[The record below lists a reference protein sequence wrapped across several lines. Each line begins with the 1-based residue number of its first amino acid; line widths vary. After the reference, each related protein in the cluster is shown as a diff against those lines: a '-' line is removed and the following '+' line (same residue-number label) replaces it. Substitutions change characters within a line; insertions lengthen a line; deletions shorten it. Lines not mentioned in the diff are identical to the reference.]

1 MLGVARRA
9 VGALGTAAGRA
20 GRAQAPQV
28 WQSVPAAC
36 QLEARRG
43 YRHWWRVLPE
53 DFELNTESMPKDVK
67 SLMASNPYNL
77 GFIDA
82 YWYWRIRAESTIMD
96 PENLPKKSYK
106 QLCRDMGLT
115 IVNEAAENILGV
127 IELYEYLKSS
137 PFIGPFGTIE
147 NPVLVPAI
155 HTERVVGCT
164 GGTGDNEHVPLWF
177 RCREGFLY
185 RCGECDQIFM
195 LVRVLYELP
204 EEGAE
209 INPIDP
215 DVKDVFDFALLEKG
229 NEVWNTGGFI
239 NWPTGYDALHG
250 TELGGKAR
258 DEDQRAIGEWGH
270 HKSAASLAVDHA
282 LVALQLLRWYIERFL
297 GRRSATE
304 EDGKKTLFLWLTLA
318 VLMLTW
324 VELSVHFERAEMILD
339 LSVWIC
345 ILL

>member
-1 MLGVARRA
+1 MFGVAARRIA
-9 VGALGTAAGRA
+9 QRSPLASIATKQVAPVAA
-20 GRAQAPQV
+20 P
-28 WQSVPAAC
+28 SC

-67 SLMASNPYNL
+67 SLMKSDPTEL
-77 GFIDA
+77 GFIDN

-96 PENLPKKSYK
+96 PENLPKKSYQ

-115 IVNEAAENILGV
+115 IVNQQAEHVLGI

-155 HTERVVGCT
+155 HTERVVGCV
-164 GGTGDNEHVPLWF
+164 GGNGDSEHVPLWF

-195 LVRVLYELP
+195 LVRVMYEVP
-204 EEGAE
+204 DDVD

-215 DVKDVFDFALLEKG
+215 DVNDVFDYALLEKG
-229 NEVWNTGGFI
+229 NQVWNQGGMI
-239 NWPTGYDALHG
+239 NWPTAFDAIHG
-250 TELGGKAR
+250 TVYGGSVR
-258 DEDQRAIGEWGH
+258 DELNTQRAIGE
-270 HKSAASLAVDHA
+270 
-282 LVALQLLRWYIERFL
+282 
-297 GRRSATE
+297 
-304 EDGKKTLFLWLTLA
+304 
-318 VLMLTW
+318 
-324 VELSVHFERAEMILD
+324 
-339 LSVWIC
+339 
-345 ILL
+345 

>member
-1 MLGVARRA
+1 MPDASSSPGRVTPRPGVGNVRPVMLGVARRA

-258 DEDQRAIGEWGH
+258 DEDQRAIGE
-270 HKSAASLAVDHA
+270 
-282 LVALQLLRWYIERFL
+282 
-297 GRRSATE
+297 
-304 EDGKKTLFLWLTLA
+304 
-318 VLMLTW
+318 
-324 VELSVHFERAEMILD
+324 
-339 LSVWIC
+339 
-345 ILL
+345 

>member
-9 VGALGTAAGRA
+9 VGALGTAARVT
-20 GRAQAPQV
+20 PSKV

-137 PFIGPFGTIE
+137 PMARCSSSRASPP
-147 NPVLVPAI
+147 NSVP
-155 HTERVVGCT
+155 
-164 GGTGDNEHVPLWF
+164 
-177 RCREGFLY
+177 CR
-185 RCGECDQIFM
+185 
-195 LVRVLYELP
+195 
-204 EEGAE
+204 
-209 INPIDP
+209 
-215 DVKDVFDFALLEKG
+215 
-229 NEVWNTGGFI
+229 
-239 NWPTGYDALHG
+239 
-250 TELGGKAR
+250 
-258 DEDQRAIGEWGH
+258 
-270 HKSAASLAVDHA
+270 AS
-282 LVALQLLRWYIERFL
+282 
-297 GRRSATE
+297 
-304 EDGKKTLFLWLTLA
+304 
-318 VLMLTW
+318 
-324 VELSVHFERAEMILD
+324 
-339 LSVWIC
+339 
-345 ILL
+345 